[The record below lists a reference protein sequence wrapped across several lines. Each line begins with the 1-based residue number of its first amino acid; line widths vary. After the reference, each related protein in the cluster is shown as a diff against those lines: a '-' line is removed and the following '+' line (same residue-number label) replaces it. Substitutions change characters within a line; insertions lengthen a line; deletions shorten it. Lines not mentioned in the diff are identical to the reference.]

1 MPEFNPSVFFCPC
14 CRKSYP
20 VGSHS
25 ELDCVKAYVARVLA
39 FTGDLT
45 AREIGNL
52 PRLRNYPKASVVK
65 ILPQAEPTQH
75 NTPDSYAVVHVGFH
89 HETISAE
96 DRREHEE
103 WIRMIAQRKEAV
115 NLIRG
120 RV

>member
-52 PRLRNYPKASVVK
+52 SRLRNYPKAAVVK
-65 ILPQAEPTQH
+65 IIPQPELAESP
-75 NTPDSYAVVHVGFH
+75 PPVGINNVF

-103 WIRMIAQRKEAV
+103 WIRMIEQRKEAV